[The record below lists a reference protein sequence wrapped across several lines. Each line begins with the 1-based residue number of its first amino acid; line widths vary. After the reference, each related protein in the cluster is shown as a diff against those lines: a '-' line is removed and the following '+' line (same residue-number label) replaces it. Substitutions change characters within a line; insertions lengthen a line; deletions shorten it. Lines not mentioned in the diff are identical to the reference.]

1 MGVLGGSLADWTV
14 RKFGIKIRE
23 KCLIEVHDDF
33 DTEPIN
39 WRHFATD
46 HIWKHILKKH
56 LPKIFFWILGS
67 IIFVTIVQSAYNLEV
82 QIVENGILLLIL
94 AGCVGILPLAG
105 PNIIFI
111 TLFAQ
116 GILPF
121 SVVLTNSVVQDGH
134 GLLPLLGFSLK
145 DTMKIKLFKLMFGF
159 GAGLTL
165 FTFGF

>member
-1 MGVLGGSLADWTV
+1 M
-14 RKFGIKIRE
+14 
-23 KCLIEVHDDF
+23 
-33 DTEPIN
+33 
-39 WRHFATD
+39 
-46 HIWKHILKKH
+46 
-56 LPKIFFWILGS
+56 
-67 IIFVTIVQSAYNLEV
+67 QSAYNLEE

-116 GILPF
+116 GLLPL

-134 GLLPLLGFSLK
+134 GLLPLLGFSLR
-145 DTMKIKLFKLMFGF
+145 DTTMKIKLFKLMFGF